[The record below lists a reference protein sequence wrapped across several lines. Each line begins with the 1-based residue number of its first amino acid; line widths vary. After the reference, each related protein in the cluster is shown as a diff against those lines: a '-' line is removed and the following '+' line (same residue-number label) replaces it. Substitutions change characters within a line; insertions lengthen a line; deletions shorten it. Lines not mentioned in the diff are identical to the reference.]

1 MPLREGPAM
10 RRCWAC
16 ACTTDQRKKFYNP
29 SLKEYVEHFVCDPE
43 CEAAIIERYEHMEAE
58 CALHRSE

>member
-1 MPLREGPAM
+1 M